1 MLPWLDKSYL
11 STGTDTHKAIKG
23 NPEHQDNKLN
33 DLKTW
38 HQLLSP
44 IALVLGVGGEGTWQ
58 RQSSPWINTS
68 ENVNAIIATLLSAH
82 WGSDTHNP
90 EAWLLNVKSAIQE
103 GAYLDKSLMS
113 VVACCK
119 GLGGKDIAVNFLLMV
134 NLMQLITKCQS
145 IKIQTGLSLNGIY
158 NQEIAYLSNK
168 PSKRTFQDWYFTGSK
183 FAALAGGGS
192 IYLLVL
198 IASLGLRVSVAA
210 MEGISPWDLENL
222 LRMPKKGTVKGNLII
237 NHIIPT
243 ISRMH
248 FSLPISMASMF
259 SPAILA
265 EHQLANEFDRTNI
278 SSSDHFFDSVIFNHV
293 IPFQLPTNFLENQ
306 GDDTPAEILPLMLE
320 REDRRCTNY
329 SQMIPYLSKEIKDDS
344 TIYQTIKVVFAD
356 LFHWIHDVIELQ
368 LPEEYE
374 LLAEVTSILP
384 GINLSPIFPFLSLV
398 INLNVST
405 KGHRDSKDK
414 DFCLVLPIGNFQG
427 GALVMVET
435 EILKCTA
442 DTLEEEDEGE
452 DAPLPPSQKHRH
464 RREVV
469 DDQDEE
475 NDTNMV
481 QTPPSTQPRSCGP
494 IDNKDEDGGGDDDTN
509 TEEFRNTV
517 RGDSEQEE
525 KDDGNHSQMQGR
537 KDAQQ
542 ADNIGESTS
551 TPSCLPSA
559 ALSIQPSSCTS
570 STAMASVSPSSAM
583 TRKHKPTLALFPP
596 SFAQLAIEAHTQMRL
611 HISTNEGFPA
621 SNIHS
626 DISWQIITES
636 SKIGNS
642 FESKLREIE
651 ENEALKIFMMDYVWS
666 SGP

>member
-1 MLPWLDKSYL
+1 MVFVCTSLPDYI
-11 STGTDTHKAIKG
+11 H
-23 NPEHQDNKLN
+23 
-33 DLKTW
+33 
-38 HQLLSP
+38 
-44 IALVLGVGGEGTWQ
+44 
-58 RQSSPWINTS
+58 SSLQP
-68 ENVNAIIATLLSAH
+68 
-82 WGSDTHNP
+82 
-90 EAWLLNVKSAIQE
+90 K
-103 GAYLDKSLMS
+103 
-113 VVACCK
+113 
-119 GLGGKDIAVNFLLMV
+119 
-134 NLMQLITKCQS
+134 
-145 IKIQTGLSLNGIY
+145 
-158 NQEIAYLSNK
+158 
-168 PSKRTFQDWYFTGSK
+168 
-183 FAALAGGGS
+183 
-192 IYLLVL
+192 LLV
-198 IASLGLRVSVAA
+198 VF
-210 MEGISPWDLENL
+210 ENNEL
-222 LRMPKKGTVKGNLII
+222 LTEKPVQHDEDDMFEALYFSWY
-237 NHIIPT
+237 NHHCT
-243 ISRMH
+243 R
-248 FSLPISMASMF
+248 
-259 SPAILA
+259 
-265 EHQLANEFDRTNI
+265 
-278 SSSDHFFDSVIFNHV
+278 
-293 IPFQLPTNFLENQ
+293 

-435 EILKCTA
+435 VQSAIASKTKSPKEILKCTA

-651 ENEALKIFMMDYVWS
+651 ENEALKIFMMDYVVAKARLMINGAYGIPGDMSPEEIKLAVQWLIDICTFINGDLDIKGRTYNKQKPFS
-666 SGP
+666 NSIFKDLIRNQWFGRKGEGIRLSVLLEPMMVMVKAYKIFQRICSKLVLSNLISRWGFYFEKLSTLQKCCPGWMTQMRNNPYESIL